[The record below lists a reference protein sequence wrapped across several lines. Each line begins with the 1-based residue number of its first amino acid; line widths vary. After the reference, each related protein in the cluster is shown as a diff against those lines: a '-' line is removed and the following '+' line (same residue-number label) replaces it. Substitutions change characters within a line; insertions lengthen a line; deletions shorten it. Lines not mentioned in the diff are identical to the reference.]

1 MDHLSDYSRD
11 AGGEALAARL
21 RRLSE
26 RIDRD
31 ATQVYASQKVVF
43 EQRWYGLLNQ
53 LVINGP
59 MSIGD
64 IASALR
70 ITHVSVSQASRSLE
84 AAGIV
89 TSDTDPSDARR
100 RQLQLS
106 PKGTELVAQLSPI
119 WSALNAVAEELN
131 AEAGDV
137 VRLLN
142 LLDDA
147 LAQKSLLERVI
158 EKLGSAEKI

>member
-1 MDHLSDYSRD
+1 MDQSFDYSRH

-31 ATQVYASQKVVF
+31 GTQVYAAQNVVF

-59 MSIGD
+59 MSIGE

-89 TSDTDPSDARR
+89 VSAADPADARR
-100 RQLQLS
+100 RQLKLTAKGNNLVEQLS
-106 PKGTELVAQLSPI
+106 PMWRAF
-119 WSALNAVAEELN
+119 NAVAEELN
-131 AEAGDV
+131 AEAGDI

-142 LLDDA
+142 MLDDA
-147 LAQKSLLERVI
+147 LVRKSLFDRVI
-158 EKLGSAEKI
+158 EKLERQRL